1 MEYIWKGKFNEE
13 NKKNGKGIEYDF
25 DDNIVFEGEYLNDKR
40 IKGIEY
46 YIMGTKRYE
55 GDYKDKK

>member
-1 MEYIWKGKFNEE
+1 MEYIWKGGFNEE

-25 DDNIVFEGEYLNDKR
+25 DVNIVFEGEYLNDKR

-46 YIMGTKRYE
+46 YKMGTKRYE